1 MYYIRVVLLIPLN
14 PPTYSHPGKVPCKR
28 QLRLT
33 VLRLNALAD
42 GGDASEEGPTGSA
55 IPRSKG
61 RRQEEPGQGQ
71 TDGEGHGAVS
81 SGRRPHRGR
90 HRAPCDRVAGIV
102 RGGAK
107 WQAVV
112 NLKLFEVQAHVE
124 IQGTPQ
130 PETPNPE
137 LSWH

>member
-1 MYYIRVVLLIPLN
+1 MQAAVTFDSYD
-14 PPTYSHPGKVPCKR
+14 
-28 QLRLT
+28 
-33 VLRLNALAD
+33 ALAD

-61 RRQEEPGQGQ
+61 RRQEELGQVQ

-90 HRAPCDRVAGIV
+90 HRAPCDSVACIV

-112 NLKLFEVQAHVE
+112 NLKLFDVQAHAE

>member
-1 MYYIRVVLLIPLN
+1 MWL
-14 PPTYSHPGKVPCKR
+14 KQKKR
-28 QLRLT
+28 QLRFDSYVS
-33 VLRLNALAD
+33 VLVD
-42 GGDASEEGPTGSA
+42 GGHAFEAEATGSGIQA
-55 IPRSKG
+55 TKG
-61 RRQEEPGQGQ
+61 RRHEVHPGQGQ

-112 NLKLFEVQAHVE
+112 NLKLFDVQAHVE